1 MTIVMLMTQSMSS
14 MERKFWEKGSLL
26 STQEAPDVT
35 DPVTGTEVVI
45 EEGETPE
52 LHGWTNTALPPGPTT
67 GWWSRT

>member
-1 MTIVMLMTQSMSS
+1 
-14 MERKFWEKGSLL
+14 
-26 STQEAPDVT
+26 VT

-52 LHGWTNTALPPGPTT
+52 LHGWTSTALPPGPTT